1 MSVVTTI
8 LTIFFLVAGL
18 FFMLVAALGVVRM
31 PDLYTRMHAATK
43 ASTLGISGIAL
54 AALIYLGDY
63 TATTRVILII
73 LFFFLTAPVG
83 AHALA
88 GAAYVTGQELWPRTR
103 RFDLDK
109 AHILCPLRGGL
120 ASQKLVEKAVQL
132 AHENRG
138 QLTFV
143 HIINQRLVEV
153 AHDPSEAA
161 KVLSELRA
169 LGETVVA
176 TAQAQANA
184 KGVMAH
190 GAVRVG
196 TLEEELINVAQEIA
210 PTHILLGYPEQRSAA
225 EQKVAED
232 QVWAL
237 AAVLQ
242 EKSTAQVLVVR

>member
-1 MSVVTTI
+1 MTVITTV

-18 FFMLVAALGVVRM
+18 FFMLVAGLGMVRM

-73 LFFFLTAPVG
+73 LFFFLTAPIG

-88 GAAYVTGQELWPRTR
+88 GAAYVTGQELSPRTR

-120 ASQKLVEKAVQL
+120 ASQKLVERAIQL

-143 HIINQRLVEV
+143 HIINQQLVEV
-153 AHDPSEAA
+153 TRTPSEAA
-161 KVLSELRA
+161 KVLDELRA
-169 LGETVVA
+169 LGETVIA
-176 TAQAQANA
+176 TAQAQAKA
-184 KGVMAH
+184 KGVTVH
-190 GAVRVG
+190 GEVRIG
-196 TLEEELINVAQEIA
+196 TLEEELINTAQAIT
-210 PTHILLGYPEQRSAA
+210 PSHILLGYPEQPSTAA
-225 EQKVAED
+225 QKAAED

-237 AAVLQ
+237 AAALQ
-242 EKSTAQVLVVR
+242 EASTAQVLVVR